1 MKVTSAYA
9 SKILRQLK
17 EEKEYWRGLEMQ
29 SSVYTA
35 AVDETPVVPE
45 YDYSEVAAKIA
56 DIDEKVRRVKHAI
69 NLANVSS
76 TVTVNGTEM
85 SIDTVLVKMTQ
96 LNWRKNILDSM
107 RQRLPKTR
115 VDHAFSRY
123 RSANRSPEYEYV
135 NYDLDLVKAQ
145 YEQISREIMD
155 IQMALD
161 RHNQTFEFEVEI

>member
-17 EEKEYWRGLEMQ
+17 EEKEYWRSLEMQ

-35 AVDETPVVPE
+35 SVDETPVVPE
-45 YDYSEVAAKIA
+45 YDYSEVAARLA

-85 SIDTVLVKMTQ
+85 SVDTVLVKMTQ